1 MDVKTFEGVTMSDA
15 MKAVKKELGRDAV
28 ILTTK
33 ERPIEGGRSKIYE
46 VRATSA
52 GAKLEQK
59 TGDQLRFD
67 SQIGKI
73 NLLETRLNGLIER
86 TPTTEDLNRVE
97 SGLFEV
103 KMLLLEALRKKE
115 GGVLENLPEDLASI
129 YHQLSVMGVEEVHCG
144 ALINYLNSLP
154 KDEMSQ
160 LKTAAEKLDFYRSN
174 AIRWMLK
181 RIKVAPKWSAPSG
194 SPLVHAFVGNAGAG
208 KSTAVA
214 KLAAMMKKD
223 GYTNVLLVNADS
235 KKINA
240 NENLRVHAKL
250 LGVNYAS
257 VDDMSELKKLII
269 DHRNTELILIDTA
282 GTNPRSEKDVGEF
295 KQLNSLGFPV
305 DVHLVLPLTEKPIQ
319 LDRAIRSFSPVGVS
333 SLIFSR
339 MDECWTYGDIY
350 NMSQKWGVPL
360 SFFSTGQSIP
370 GSIERASR
378 ERVIERIFSL

>member
-1 MDVKTFEGVTMSDA
+1 MDVKTFEGMTMSDA
-15 MKAVKKELGRDAV
+15 MKAVKKELGKDAV

-46 VRATSA
+46 VRATSPA
-52 GAKLEQK
+52 NKMEHKGLDNQRLDAQSSKM
-59 TGDQLRFD
+59 T
-67 SQIGKI
+67 
-73 NLLETRLNGLIER
+73 LLETRLNGLIER
-86 TPTTEDLNRVE
+86 TPTIEDLNRLE

-144 ALINYLNSLP
+144 ALISYLNSLP
-154 KDEMSQ
+154 KDETNKLPS
-160 LKTAAEKLDFYRSN
+160 AAERLDFYRSN

-181 RIKVAPKWSAPSG
+181 RIKVAPKWNTTSG
-194 SPLVHAFVGNAGAG
+194 SVTVHAFVGNSGAG

-214 KLAAMMKKD
+214 KLAAMKKKE
-223 GYTNVLLVNADS
+223 GCNNVLVIGADT
-235 KKINA
+235 KKINGS
-240 NENLRVHAKL
+240 ENLRVLSKL
-250 LGVNYAS
+250 IGVNYLS
-257 VDDMSELKKLII
+257 VDDLSDIKKII
-269 DHRNTELILIDTA
+269 LENRNAEIILIDTA

-295 KQLNSLGFPV
+295 KLLNSLGFPV
-305 DVHLVLPLTEKPIQ
+305 DVHLVLPLTEKQLQ
-319 LDRAIRSFSPVGVS
+319 LDRAIRSFSPIGLS
-333 SLIFSR
+333 SLIFTR

-360 SFFSTGQSIP
+360 SFFSTGQNIP
-370 GSIERASR
+370 GAIERASR